1 MDNRPKAKYNH
12 RQKNQQRA
20 VLHTRLHLCHL
31 IARRM
36 TELYF
41 LILQIPTIGFA
52 NRTNKLP
59 VRS

>member
-1 MDNRPKAKYNH
+1 MNNRPETKYNH

-31 IARRM
+31 ITRRM
-36 TELYF
+36 AELYF

-52 NRTNKLP
+52 NRTDKLP

>member
-1 MDNRPKAKYNH
+1 MDNRPEAKNNH

-41 LILQIPTIGFA
+41 LILQIPAVGFA
-52 NRTNKLP
+52 YRADKLP